1 MKIDFEKD
9 FFKVMKN
16 AVFKK
21 KLWRMWENIE
31 LSNLLQPTQEEII
44 ICQPNHHAAKFLAE
58 NLLAKEIKKKKNVY
72 E

>member
-1 MKIDFEKD
+1 
-9 FFKVMKN
+9 
-16 AVFKK
+16 
-21 KLWRMWENIE
+21 MWENIE